1 MINYEQLVDDLKYEA
16 DKLPMKFS
24 MNDELFEVMTE
35 ARQAISMLA
44 GLNPEPDLE
53 MKSCPFCGKS
63 AQYIEEDRHGFHIC
77 CTNCNAMTGA
87 FPSAARAIR
96 AWNKRCC
103 RDDFCPVQ
111 E

>member
-24 MNDELFEVMTE
+24 MNDELFETMFE
-35 ARQAISMLA
+35 ARKAIATLA
-44 GLNPEPDLE
+44 GLNPEPNLE
-53 MKSCPFCGKS
+53 IKSCPFCGKH
-63 AQYIEEDRHGFHIC
+63 APYIEESRAGFHIV
-77 CTNCNAMTGA
+77 CTNCDAQTGA

-96 AWNKRCC
+96 AWNERCC
-103 RDDFCPVQ
+103 REDFCPVQ